1 LTILGKDPM
10 QLDRRDLLAGFA
22 FARSPE
28 RRIDADGT
36 HFVWQ
41 HAGGRI
47 VCAFAANA
55 DGWIA
60 AGFNEVRDLRGTR
73 FVVAAAPPG
82 LVAERLARV
91 PDHIAAPVPALVE
104 ARVARAGARVQL
116 DFVFPQEIPGG
127 PSLAPG
133 TRAHVML
140 AWSHDRDFAHH
151 SAWRRHFD
159 VVL

>member
-1 LTILGKDPM
+1 M
-10 QLDRRDLLAGFA
+10 QLDRRSLLAGFV
-22 FARSPE
+22 FARTPE

-36 HFVWQ
+36 EFAWQ

-47 VCAFAANA
+47 VCAFAASA
-55 DGWIA
+55 GGWIA
-60 AGFNEVRDLRGTR
+60 AGFNAARGLRGTR
-73 FVVAAAPPG
+73 FVMGAAPPG
-82 LVAERLARV
+82 DVAERLALV
-91 PDHIAAPVPALVE
+91 PDHIAAPTPALLDV
-104 ARVARAGARVQL
+104 RIARAGARVQL
-116 DFVFPQEIPGG
+116 DFVFPHEISGG
-127 PSLAPG
+127 PRLAPG